1 MSIVSVMKA
10 FQPAINTIV
19 LILLIGACAKPP
31 SQFFNS
37 FSEST
42 NMADQAL
49 FSRAIAHQK
58 KGQIK
63 TAISIWEKFLGKYPN
78 SYEARNNLGFLYY
91 ANDQI
96 TRAIVQFEQGL
107 SLE

>member
-10 FQPAINTIV
+10 FRSAVNIII

-37 FSEST
+37 FSENINT
-42 NMADQAL
+42 ADQAL

-91 ANDQI
+91 ANNQI
-96 TRAIVQFEQGL
+96 L
-107 SLE
+107 SCINFFVNN